1 MKSKQ
6 PIEMQSTQT
15 QQIATLCHDLKIP
28 AFFQAYVEQ
37 NKSPEFADK
46 AYSDRLL
53 PMLLAERQSRA
64 AKRIAR
70 NTKES
75 GINDALPDLS
85 RITYESSRGLKKSQ
99 VDELAR
105 CDWLRQDRALNTIV
119 TGMTGTGKTW
129 LVKALGKAALQAGFK
144 VFYIRTPQL
153 IERLRIARRDNE
165 MGQYRMRLNSKKLLI
180 LDDFAMTPMDDATKD
195 DFLSLIDDRQE
206 DGPMIIASQRPFAQW
221 YEYLGTGLHAD
232 AILDRFKNTSYVI
245 ELKGRSL
252 RETTALAKKL
262 RNEKK
267 ERA

>member
-46 AYSDRLL
+46 AFSDRLL

-85 RITYESSRGLKKSQ
+85 RITYESSRGSRNPKSMNWQ
-99 VDELAR
+99 GAIG
-105 CDWLRQDRALNTIV
+105 CAK
-119 TGMTGTGKTW
+119 TG
-129 LVKALGKAALQAGFK
+129 
-144 VFYIRTPQL
+144 R
-153 IERLRIARRDNE
+153 
-165 MGQYRMRLNSKKLLI
+165 
-180 LDDFAMTPMDDATKD
+180 
-195 DFLSLIDDRQE
+195 
-206 DGPMIIASQRPFAQW
+206 
-221 YEYLGTGLHAD
+221 
-232 AILDRFKNTSYVI
+232 
-245 ELKGRSL
+245 
-252 RETTALAKKL
+252 
-262 RNEKK
+262 
-267 ERA
+267 

>member
-46 AYSDRLL
+46 AFSDRLL

-85 RITYESSRGLKKSQ
+85 RITYESSRGLKKS
-99 VDELAR
+99 VGRTL
-105 CDWLRQDRALNTIV
+105 
-119 TGMTGTGKTW
+119 
-129 LVKALGKAALQAGFK
+129 K
-144 VFYIRTPQL
+144 VPPKRTL
-153 IERLRIARRDNE
+153 I
-165 MGQYRMRLNSKKLLI
+165 
-180 LDDFAMTPMDDATKD
+180 
-195 DFLSLIDDRQE
+195 
-206 DGPMIIASQRPFAQW
+206 
-221 YEYLGTGLHAD
+221 
-232 AILDRFKNTSYVI
+232 
-245 ELKGRSL
+245 
-252 RETTALAKKL
+252 
-262 RNEKK
+262 
-267 ERA
+267 